1 MKDSS
6 AVALRDV
13 LRDVLRDAPVI
24 IIGMHRSGTSLTTR
38 LLRDVGISMGGILLE
53 NTEALNFQHLNRRMF
68 AVAGGDWNAV
78 EPVMAATRDADFV
91 ARQADAMRR
100 AVFAGRVR
108 VGRDVGLVSYVDH
121 LLWRRLYRAGRQMWG
136 WKDPRTTLTFPVW
149 LRVFPQARFV
159 HVIRNGIDVAIS
171 LNRRTKAQ
179 QRSWWQRRTLED
191 YRPETLSFA
200 QCFRLWEL
208 YTSFFFEQQ
217 TLIPPG
223 QLWEMRYEAL
233 LAEPEAQLRQLV
245 DFLGYP
251 LDAARLAEVCAQI
264 NAARLDNRARACAYR
279 DEIAQLAGHPLMQ
292 ALGYDDA

>member
-6 AVALRDV
+6 AIVV
-13 LRDVLRDAPVI
+13 RDAPVI

-38 LLRDVGISMGGILLE
+38 LLRDLGISMGGILLE
-53 NTEALNFQHLNRRMF
+53 NTEALNFQHLNRRIF

-78 EPVMAATRDADFV
+78 EPVIAAMRDADFV
-91 ARQADAMRR
+91 AQQADAMRR

-108 VGRDVGLVSYVDH
+108 VRRDVGLVSYVDH
-121 LLWRRLYRAGRQMWG
+121 LLWRRMYHAGRRMWG

-171 LNRRTKAQ
+171 LNRRTQAQ

-208 YTSFFFEQQ
+208 YMAFFFEQRM
-217 TLIPPG
+217 LIPSG
-223 QLWEMRYEAL
+223 QLWEMRYETL
-233 LAEPEAQLRQLV
+233 LAEPKAQLQQLV

-251 LDAARLAEVCAQI
+251 VDAAQIATVCAQI
-264 NAARLDNRARACAYR
+264 NAARLDNRARARAYQ
-279 DEIAQLAGHPLMQ
+279 DEIAALSGHPLMQ
-292 ALGYDDA
+292 TLGYDYAPEAG